1 MNPTLNPTS
10 DQLQARLNPQAVD
23 VQTPASA
30 GFFRSS
36 GDFGSTL
43 YKKLDNGR
51 VQAINLIGDNS
62 PLFNGTEDRVK
73 YGNAGGQAQEALN
86 RLKTKYGVDYNSL
99 NQVNIGDLYSTMN
112 KDANALQ
119 RAGFSGPTGFQID
132 QGGSDFFGNAVSASL
147 GRTSLNTEANKL
159 ASTPSTNPP
168 TGSYAAATVPSYTGN
183 SIVDFLNSSGQAS
196 DFNSRAAL
204 ASKYGISNYTGTA
217 DQNIAL
223 LNNMRGAPQP
233 FSIGS
238 VNPSMPFNLNSGQQS
253 TFDTSA
259 LDKGLTTQ
267 DVMSKRQSYEDTI
280 TNYLKSIS
288 QAQAA
293 VNNTKAGELQN
304 LANSMYGLNGAGG
317 ADTPLQ
323 GLQLQQYNREQ
334 AFKTVPAEIA
344 LSNAQNA
351 LALYKQSPEYMT
363 QNQALSTAYNLLQ
376 SYPDIQYQYNPN
388 VSPQQNLQ
396 AIQAALP
403 SSQRYQ
409 ASLVSTYTNPL
420 TGNVGLINK
429 AGGQI
434 GGSSI
439 GGGIQQQSTGGQQAP
454 VSLQS
459 IPVEIRAAVANTAG
473 TQYID
478 MGKLNPSQIPTAQR
492 VSIGSGIPLLSK
504 EDANKVQE
512 TYSAYKS
519 ALGLINTIGNLA
531 GQVITAKP
539 TATDQTKQYAYLKG
553 IEVAPFVYTN
563 QPAKLFVSQLQAM
576 LSTISRATGER
587 GVLTEQDVNRV
598 KNALP
603 AYGDDRD
610 TAMKK
615 AQMLGDVIKSTF
627 DGAMDSYV
635 GANGKIPSQVND
647 QARQPAAGTTTNGVK
662 WTIEK

>member
-1 MNPTLNPTS
+1 MNPTLNPTN

-217 DQNIAL
+217 DQNMAL

-293 VNNTKAGELQN
+293 VNNTKASELQN

-351 LALYKQSPEYMT
+351 LALYKQSPEYIT

-429 AGGQI
+429 AGGQV

-454 VSLQS
+454 VSLQAL
-459 IPVEIRAAVANTAG
+459 PTEVRAAVANTGG

-478 MGKLNPSQIPTAQR
+478 MGKLNTSQIPTAQR
-492 VSIGSGIPLLSK
+492 VSANTGIPLLSK

-512 TYSAYKS
+512 AYAAFNGAD
-519 ALGLINTIGNLA
+519 ALISQIANLSKN
-531 GQVITAKP
+531 VITANANAASQ
-539 TATDQTKQYAYLKG
+539 TAQLLRLKAIEFAPSLSTDSQAKQ
-553 IEVAPFVYTN
+553 
-563 QPAKLFVSQLQAM
+563 FVSSINSM
-576 LSTISRATGER
+576 LSLISRASGER
-587 GVLTEQDVNRV
+587 GVLTDQDVNRI

-603 AYGDDRD
+603 SYGDDKE
-610 TAMKK
+610 TAQNKVN
-615 AQMLGDVIKSTF
+615 QLSTVMRSAF
-627 DGAMDSYV
+627 NAAIDSYV
-635 GANGKIPSQVND
+635 GKKGSVSPQVS
-647 QARQPAAGTTTNGVK
+647 QPAAGTTANGVK